1 MDRAHR
7 KCYPHHKWPCISI
20 TAINSIISSSN
31 NFMPEDCFKSGPCNS
46 AIRNLSCQ
54 FCLFCP
60 FGWITADSTT
70 QHQLQLQPPPPT
82 PRTTNQ
88 QHFATA
94 KCNQQFNRRLLF
106 ISFIR
111 CDAMRCVAIAT
122 LQYHN
127 KRATKTKQINYTN
140 RNKYTKH
147 KNKQQQQQQIKRQVM
162 FQQKKINQ
170 MHNNSNLNKK
180 KWLSKGREKK

>member
-1 MDRAHR
+1 MDPAIRQLEIYRVNSVYFALLAGLRPIQRHNTN
-7 KCYPHHKWPCISI
+7 YNYNHHHQHHEQP
-20 TAINSIISSSN
+20 INSILQRQNATNNSIVGCYSSV
-31 NFMPEDCFKSGPCNS
+31 
-46 AIRNLSCQ
+46 
-54 FCLFCP
+54 
-60 FGWITADSTT
+60 
-70 QHQLQLQPPPPT
+70 
-82 PRTTNQ
+82 
-88 QHFATA
+88 
-94 KCNQQFNRRLLF
+94 
-106 ISFIR
+106 SF
-111 CDAMRCVAIAT
+111 DAMRCVAIAT

>member
-70 QHQLQLQPPPPT
+70 QHQLQLQPPPT

-111 CDAMRCVAIAT
+111 CDASQSQHYNTTTKGQPKRSKLIIRIVINT
-122 LQYHN
+122 LN
-127 KRATKTKQINYTN
+127 IKT
-140 RNKYTKH
+140 
-147 KNKQQQQQQIKRQVM
+147 
-162 FQQKKINQ
+162 
-170 MHNNSNLNKK
+170 NNSSNNK
-180 KWLSKGREKK
+180 

>member
-1 MDRAHR
+1 
-7 KCYPHHKWPCISI
+7 
-20 TAINSIISSSN
+20 
-31 NFMPEDCFKSGPCNS
+31 MPEDCFKSGPCNS

-147 KNKQQQQQQIKRQVM
+147 KNKQQQQQQIKKLI
-162 FQQKKINQ
+162 QKKIKSNIKAKKYSKPLFTVKNKSISFKSNRKS
-170 MHNNSNLNKK
+170 HNLFVCIKSLI
-180 KWLSKGREKK
+180 LIC